1 MLRNRSRSFC
11 HWLPKVVVLVL
22 VLVWTDTAYA
32 TGVNLLCQNFQ
43 GSVQASGG
51 AFSSTSGGCST
62 GVFTGTINGSNG
74 VINVQL
80 ANNGDTISHHHDVL
94 PTGLNW
100 LVSTLV
106 VFRFDVTS
114 NMQNITL
121 QTSASPSLEETFLN
135 ITGPSGNFYF
145 LGGNWQTGGWH
156 PEDTIPLGG
165 NTLELLP
172 GTYSGIYRFA
182 TWTGGG
188 HKVTSVSLAIDATII
203 PEPNTAL
210 LLSLGLVGIAT
221 KRRRLN

>member
-62 GVFTGTINGSNG
+62 GVFTGTLNHSDG

-114 NMQNITL
+114 RST
-121 QTSASPSLEETFLN
+121 
-135 ITGPSGNFYF
+135 
-145 LGGNWQTGGWH
+145 
-156 PEDTIPLGG
+156 
-165 NTLELLP
+165 
-172 GTYSGIYRFA
+172 
-182 TWTGGG
+182 
-188 HKVTSVSLAIDATII
+188 
-203 PEPNTAL
+203 
-210 LLSLGLVGIAT
+210 
-221 KRRRLN
+221 